1 MFSGGKNLPHLS
13 GNHRLHAR
21 VSVVLASIAAP
32 ADGMA
37 NNMFSCDNGY
47 IEYSVG
53 FVTLGSRRFNIS
65 LAINVAEIL
74 IIS

>member
-21 VSVVLASIAAP
+21 VSVVLAPIAAP

-37 NNMFSCDNGY
+37 NNIFSCDGY

-74 IIS
+74 TIS